1 MLELLYT
8 ALLYLIQPLIW
19 IRLWV
24 RGRKAPAYRKR
35 WGERY
40 GFYRHPL
47 KPGGIMLHSV
57 SVGETLAAIPLV
69 RALRHR
75 YPDLPITVTTMT
87 PTGSERVQS
96 AFGKDVQH
104 VYLPYDLPDALNR
117 FLNKVD
123 PKLVLIMETELWPN
137 LIAALHKRKIP
148 LVIANARLSA
158 RSAAGYAKLGKFVR
172 RLLRRITLI
181 AAQNEEDGARFVALG
196 AKNNQV
202 TVTGS
207 LKFDISV
214 TPQLAAKAVTLRR
227 QWAPHRPVWIATSTH
242 EGEESVVIA
251 AHQALLQQFPNL
263 LLILVPRHPERFP
276 DAINLVRQAGL
287 SYITRS
293 SGEVPSTSTQ
303 VVVGDTMGELMLL
316 YGIADLAF
324 VGGSL
329 VERGGH
335 NPLEAAAHAIP
346 VLMGPHTFNFK
357 DICARLEQASGLI
370 TVTDATTLAKEVSS
384 LLTDADYRSFYGRHA
399 VEVLYQNQGALQRLL
414 QLLEPYL
421 PPKTHCVVMQKR
433 AIYPG
438 TFDPIT
444 NGHIDIVTRATQM
457 FDHVIL
463 AIAASPSK
471 KPMFTLEERVELAQQ
486 ATAHLG
492 NVEVVGFSDLMANF
506 ARNQH
511 ATVLIRG
518 LRAVADFEYEMQ
530 LAHMNRHLMPELESV
545 FLMPSKEWSFI
556 SSSLVKEVA
565 RHQGDVTH
573 FLPENV
579 HQALMAKL
587 A

>member
-1 MLELLYT
+1 MLQLLYT
-8 ALLYLIQPLIW
+8 TLFYLIQPLIW
-19 IRLWV
+19 LRLWV

-40 GFYRHPL
+40 GFYKQPL
-47 KPGGIMLHSV
+47 KPGGILMHSV

-87 PTGSERVQS
+87 PTGSERVLS
-96 AFGKDVQH
+96 AFGNDVQH

-117 FLNKVD
+117 FLNAVD
-123 PKLVLIMETELWPN
+123 PKLVLVMETELWPN
-137 LIAALHKRKIP
+137 LIAALHTRKIP

-158 RSAAGYAKLGKFVR
+158 RSAKGYAKLGDFIR
-172 RLLRRITLI
+172 TLLRRITLI
-181 AAQNEEDGARFVALG
+181 AAQNEEDGERFIALG
-196 AKNNQV
+196 AKRNQL

-214 TPQLAAKAVTLRR
+214 TPQLASRAVTLRR

-242 EGEESVVIA
+242 EGEENAVIE
-251 AHQALLQQFPNL
+251 AHQTLLREFPNL

-287 SYITRS
+287 SYTTRS
-293 SGEVPSTSTQ
+293 SGEVPSSSTQ

-357 DICARLEQASGLI
+357 DICARLTQADGLI
-370 TVTDATTLAKEVSS
+370 TVTDVASLSKEVAS
-384 LLTDADYRSFYGRHA
+384 LLTDEDYRNFYGRHA

-421 PPKTHCVVMQKR
+421 PPK
-433 AIYPG
+433 
-438 TFDPIT
+438 
-444 NGHIDIVTRATQM
+444 
-457 FDHVIL
+457 
-463 AIAASPSK
+463 
-471 KPMFTLEERVELAQQ
+471 
-486 ATAHLG
+486 AH
-492 NVEVVGFSDLMANF
+492 
-506 ARNQH
+506 
-511 ATVLIRG
+511 
-518 LRAVADFEYEMQ
+518 
-530 LAHMNRHLMPELESV
+530 
-545 FLMPSKEWSFI
+545 
-556 SSSLVKEVA
+556 
-565 RHQGDVTH
+565 
-573 FLPENV
+573 
-579 HQALMAKL
+579 
-587 A
+587 

>member
-1 MLELLYT
+1 MLQLLYT
-8 ALLYLIQPLIW
+8 TLFYLIQPLIW
-19 IRLWV
+19 LRLWV

-40 GFYRHPL
+40 GFYKQPL
-47 KPGGIMLHSV
+47 KPGGILMHSV

-87 PTGSERVQS
+87 PTGSERVLS
-96 AFGKDVQH
+96 AFGNDVQH

-117 FLNKVD
+117 FLNAVD
-123 PKLVLIMETELWPN
+123 PKLVLVMETELWPN
-137 LIAALHKRKIP
+137 LIAALHMRNIP

-158 RSAAGYAKLGKFVR
+158 RSAKGYAKLGDFIR
-172 RLLRRITLI
+172 TLLRRITLI
-181 AAQNEEDGARFVALG
+181 AAQNEEDGERFIALG
-196 AKNNQV
+196 AKRNQL

-214 TPQLAAKAVTLRR
+214 TPQLASRAVTLRR

-242 EGEESVVIA
+242 EGEESAVIE
-251 AHQALLQQFPNL
+251 AHQTLLREFPNL

-293 SGEVPSTSTQ
+293 SGEVPSSSTQ

-357 DICARLEQASGLI
+357 DICARLTQADGLI
-370 TVTDATTLAKEVSS
+370 TVTDVASLSKEVAS
-384 LLTDADYRSFYGRHA
+384 LLTDEDYRNFYGRHA

-421 PPKTHCVVMQKR
+421 PPK
-433 AIYPG
+433 
-438 TFDPIT
+438 
-444 NGHIDIVTRATQM
+444 
-457 FDHVIL
+457 
-463 AIAASPSK
+463 
-471 KPMFTLEERVELAQQ
+471 
-486 ATAHLG
+486 AH
-492 NVEVVGFSDLMANF
+492 
-506 ARNQH
+506 
-511 ATVLIRG
+511 
-518 LRAVADFEYEMQ
+518 
-530 LAHMNRHLMPELESV
+530 
-545 FLMPSKEWSFI
+545 
-556 SSSLVKEVA
+556 
-565 RHQGDVTH
+565 
-573 FLPENV
+573 
-579 HQALMAKL
+579 
-587 A
+587 

>member
-1 MLELLYT
+1 MLQLLYT
-8 ALLYLIQPLIW
+8 ALFYLIQPLIW
-19 IRLWV
+19 LRLWV

-40 GFYRHPL
+40 GFYKQPL
-47 KPGGIMLHSV
+47 KPGGILMHSV

-87 PTGSERVQS
+87 PTGSERVLS
-96 AFGKDVQH
+96 AFGNDVQH

-117 FLNKVD
+117 FLNAVD
-123 PKLVLIMETELWPN
+123 PKLVLVMETELWPN
-137 LIAALHKRKIP
+137 LIAALHTRNIP

-158 RSAAGYAKLGKFVR
+158 RSAKGYAKLGDFIR
-172 RLLRRITLI
+172 TLLRRITLI
-181 AAQNEEDGARFVALG
+181 AAQNEEDGERFIALG
-196 AKNNQV
+196 AKRNQL

-214 TPQLAAKAVTLRR
+214 TPQLASRAVTLRR

-242 EGEESVVIA
+242 EGEESAVIE
-251 AHQALLQQFPNL
+251 AHQTLLREFPNL

-287 SYITRS
+287 SYTTRS
-293 SGEVPSTSTQ
+293 SGEVPSSSTQ

-357 DICARLEQASGLI
+357 DICARLTQADGLI
-370 TVTDATTLAKEVSS
+370 TVTDVASLSKEVAS
-384 LLTDADYRSFYGRHA
+384 LLTDEDYRNFYGRHA

-421 PPKTHCVVMQKR
+421 PPK
-433 AIYPG
+433 
-438 TFDPIT
+438 
-444 NGHIDIVTRATQM
+444 
-457 FDHVIL
+457 
-463 AIAASPSK
+463 
-471 KPMFTLEERVELAQQ
+471 
-486 ATAHLG
+486 AH
-492 NVEVVGFSDLMANF
+492 
-506 ARNQH
+506 
-511 ATVLIRG
+511 
-518 LRAVADFEYEMQ
+518 
-530 LAHMNRHLMPELESV
+530 
-545 FLMPSKEWSFI
+545 
-556 SSSLVKEVA
+556 
-565 RHQGDVTH
+565 
-573 FLPENV
+573 
-579 HQALMAKL
+579 
-587 A
+587 

>member
-8 ALLYLIQPLIW
+8 ALFYLIQPLIW

-40 GFYRHPL
+40 GFYRRLL

-96 AFGKDVQH
+96 AFGTDVQH

-137 LIAALHKRKIP
+137 LIAALHKRHIP

-158 RSAAGYAKLGKFVR
+158 RSAAGYAKLGKFVG

-181 AAQNEEDGARFVALG
+181 AAQNEEDGARFITLG
-196 AKNNQV
+196 AKSNQV

-214 TPQLAAKAVTLRR
+214 TPQLAAKAITLRR

-242 EGEESVVIA
+242 DGEESIIVA
-251 AHQALLQQFPNL
+251 AHQALLNQFPNL

-287 SYITRS
+287 SYTTRS
-293 SGEVPSTSTQ
+293 SGEVPSSGTQ
-303 VVVGDTMGELMLL
+303 VVIGDTMGELMLL
-316 YGIADLAF
+316 YGIADG
-324 VGGSL
+324 V
-329 VERGGH
+329 RR
-335 NPLEAAAHAIP
+335 
-346 VLMGPHTFNFK
+346 
-357 DICARLEQASGLI
+357 RLTG
-370 TVTDATTLAKEVSS
+370 
-384 LLTDADYRSFYGRHA
+384 
-399 VEVLYQNQGALQRLL
+399 
-414 QLLEPYL
+414 
-421 PPKTHCVVMQKR
+421 
-433 AIYPG
+433 
-438 TFDPIT
+438 
-444 NGHIDIVTRATQM
+444 
-457 FDHVIL
+457 
-463 AIAASPSK
+463 
-471 KPMFTLEERVELAQQ
+471 
-486 ATAHLG
+486 
-492 NVEVVGFSDLMANF
+492 
-506 ARNQH
+506 
-511 ATVLIRG
+511 
-518 LRAVADFEYEMQ
+518 
-530 LAHMNRHLMPELESV
+530 
-545 FLMPSKEWSFI
+545 
-556 SSSLVKEVA
+556 
-565 RHQGDVTH
+565 
-573 FLPENV
+573 
-579 HQALMAKL
+579 
-587 A
+587 

>member
-40 GFYRHPL
+40 GFYRRPL

-96 AFGKDVQH
+96 AFGNDVQH

-117 FLNKVD
+117 FLNKID

-137 LIAALHKRKIP
+137 LIAALHKRHIP

-172 RLLRRITLI
+172 TLLRRITLI
-181 AAQNEEDGARFVALG
+181 AAQNEEDGEHFVALG

-214 TPQLAAKAVTLRR
+214 TPQLAAKAVTLRS

-242 EGEESVVIA
+242 DGEESIVIA
-251 AHQALLQQFPNL
+251 AHQALLHQFPNL

-293 SGEVPSTSTQ
+293 SGEVPSASTQ

-370 TVTDATTLAKEVSS
+370 TITDAATLAKEVSS
-384 LLTDADYRSFYGRHA
+384 LLTDADYRNFYGRHA

-421 PPKTHCVVMQKR
+421 PPKTH
-433 AIYPG
+433 
-438 TFDPIT
+438 
-444 NGHIDIVTRATQM
+444 
-457 FDHVIL
+457 
-463 AIAASPSK
+463 
-471 KPMFTLEERVELAQQ
+471 
-486 ATAHLG
+486 
-492 NVEVVGFSDLMANF
+492 
-506 ARNQH
+506 
-511 ATVLIRG
+511 
-518 LRAVADFEYEMQ
+518 
-530 LAHMNRHLMPELESV
+530 
-545 FLMPSKEWSFI
+545 
-556 SSSLVKEVA
+556 
-565 RHQGDVTH
+565 
-573 FLPENV
+573 
-579 HQALMAKL
+579 
-587 A
+587 